1 MLLRKIRKQIVVW
14 IALPVLLV
22 MSACSDDAINSD
34 PPTLIETSTP
44 AYDKDAATTPAA
56 GSTNILACKLYR
68 ELADETGSDENIFFS
83 PLSVSTALMLVYEG
97 SRGETREQFDKL
109 LGLGKIE
116 PTDTHRA
123 YAKLIGQ
130 FKQKPKHAEGPEF
143 ELDIANA
150 LWVEQTMPFKQDYLD
165 TLTKH
170 YEAGIASADFK
181 NDPAGQARR
190 INQWVSDQTRGRIAG
205 VINEDQLSP
214 DTKLVLANAMYFKGR
229 WADEFWDR
237 NTKELPFYITPS
249 KKVQVPMMRKRE
261 VEMSHGTYDGFQ
273 AVTLWYYGWDLYML
287 ILLPD
292 DKDGLAAL
300 ENKLTGKML
309 LETVRGLSYKPVNLW
324 LPKWE
329 TEQSYSLDHALK
341 KLGLTDVFSSSEADL
356 TGISDGSERGPLF
369 IDQILHKSF
378 IAVDEEG
385 TEAAAV
391 TIELVED
398 AAEDIEEEK
407 PKPVDFRCDH
417 PFIYLIR
424 DRNTAATL
432 FMGRVTDPS

>member
-1 MLLRKIRKQIVVW
+1 MLDRNKKQTIVWLGVL
-14 IALPVLLV
+14 ALLV
-22 MSACSDDAINSD
+22 SSACSDDTTHSD
-34 PPTLIETSTP
+34 APTLIETSTP
-44 AYDKDAATTPAA
+44 TYDKDASTTPAA

-68 ELADETGSDENIFFS
+68 EIADEADSDENIFFS
-83 PLSVSTALMLVYEG
+83 PLSVSTGLMLVYEG
-97 SRGETREQFDKL
+97 ARGETREQFDKL

-123 YAKLIGQ
+123 YARLIGQ
-130 FKQKPKHAEGPEF
+130 LKQKPKHAEGPEY

-150 LWVEQTMPFKQDYLD
+150 LWGEQTMPFKQDYLD
-165 TLTKH
+165 TLSKH
-170 YEAGIASADFK
+170 YEAGLASADFR

-190 INQWVSDQTRGRIAG
+190 INQWVSDQTKGRIEG
-205 VINEDQLSP
+205 VLEEDQLSP

-229 WADEFWDR
+229 WADEFWEG
-237 NTKELPFYITPS
+237 NTEDKDFYITPS
-249 KKVQVPMMRKRE
+249 TKVKVPMMRKRE
-261 VEMSHGTYDGFQ
+261 VQMSHGSYDGYQ
-273 AVTLWYYGWDLYML
+273 AVKLWYYGWDLYML
-287 ILLPD
+287 VLLPN

-309 LETVRGLSYKPVNLW
+309 LETVRGLEYKPVNLW

-329 TEQSYSLDHALK
+329 TEQTYQLDSALK
-341 KLGLTDVFSSSEADL
+341 KLGLTDAFSPGEADL

-369 IDQILHKSF
+369 IDKILHKAF
-378 IAVDEEG
+378 ISLDEEG

-391 TIELVED
+391 TIAIAED
-398 AAEDIEEEK
+398 AAADIEEER
-407 PKPVDFRCDH
+407 PKPVEFRCDH

-424 DRNTAATL
+424 DRNTQATL